1 MKSRASALGSPPSP
15 CGGRDGDEGRFP
27 SPFALSPGGGGR
39 GGESPFRSGGDEG
52 EGDKRHTLF
61 GDRIS
66 NKNKLNKN
74 KTSAIT
80 SEQAWAV
87 LRQADCLYPAAVVET
102 ALDGMAAQ
110 ITGVLHATNP
120 LVVCVMT
127 GGVVP
132 FGKILPRLQFPFQID
147 YVHATRYGKR
157 PAGRPPPRGG

>member
-1 MKSRASALGSPPSP
+1 MKSRASALGSLPSP
-15 CGGRDGDEGRFP
+15 SGRRD
-27 SPFALSPGGGGR
+27 
-39 GGESPFRSGGDEG
+39 GDEG

-74 KTSAIT
+74 KTSPIT
-80 SEQAWAV
+80 PEQAWAV

-132 FGKILPRLQFPFQID
+132 FGKLLSR
-147 YVHATRYGKR
+147 V
-157 PAGRPPPRGG
+157 